1 MKQKQQSDQK
11 NTKMKTDINDI
22 RFLMQQNNELMQQI
36 SHRLNNRNQ
45 VFQLEQQLK
54 TERKQFINTSR
65 KVGLLSNQLEKI
77 QQIVLSQKEKIKS
90 QQQLSKSQLK
100 QTQQIPQNQTVEKV
114 RSKSSNIRNVDV
126 GFIKSKIKQALQEV
140 MCEYLD

>member
-22 RFLMQQNNELMQQI
+22 RFLMKQNNELMQQI

-54 TERKQFINTSR
+54 TERKQFINTTR

-77 QQIVLSQKEKIKS
+77 QQIVLSQKEKLKS
-90 QQQLSKSQLK
+90 QQQLSKSQLR

-114 RSKSSNIRNVDV
+114 RSKSSNIKNVDV

>member
-1 MKQKQQSDQK
+1 
-11 NTKMKTDINDI
+11 MKTDINDI
-22 RFLMQQNNELMQQI
+22 RFLMKQNNELMQQI

-45 VFQLEQQLK
+45 VFQLEEQLK
-54 TERKQFINTSR
+54 TERKQFINTTR

-77 QQIVLSQKEKIKS
+77 QQIVLSQKEKLKS
-90 QQQLSKSQLK
+90 QQQLSKSQLR

-114 RSKSSNIRNVDV
+114 RSKSSNIKNVDV